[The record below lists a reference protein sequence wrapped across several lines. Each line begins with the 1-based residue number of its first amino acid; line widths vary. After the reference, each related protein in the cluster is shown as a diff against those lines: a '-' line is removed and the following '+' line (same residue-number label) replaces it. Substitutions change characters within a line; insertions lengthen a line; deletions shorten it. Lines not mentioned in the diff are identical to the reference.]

1 MTITKVG
8 IIGGGELGQAFA
20 LALARE
26 EIASVISNGCREG
39 VVPII
44 VRDLGEQAIVATLQ
58 EAADEEIVLVSVP
71 WLQVAETLSLI
82 ADWEGRILIDATDPI
97 LPNAEAADLGGRTS
111 SEIVGE
117 LAPGAQLVKAFNTLA
132 PQVIAA
138 NPQQA
143 GGRRVIFFSGDHV
156 RAKGEVAR
164 LIARL
169 GFAGVDIGTL
179 ADGGRLMQ
187 FPHGVLRGLNLIKVE

>member
-1 MTITKVG
+1 
-8 IIGGGELGQAFA
+8 
-20 LALARE
+20 
-26 EIASVISNGCREG
+26 
-39 VVPII
+39 
-44 VRDLGEQAIVATLQ
+44 
-58 EAADEEIVLVSVP
+58 
-71 WLQVAETLSLI
+71 
-82 ADWEGRILIDATDPI
+82 
-97 LPNAEAADLGGRTS
+97 
-111 SEIVGE
+111 VGE